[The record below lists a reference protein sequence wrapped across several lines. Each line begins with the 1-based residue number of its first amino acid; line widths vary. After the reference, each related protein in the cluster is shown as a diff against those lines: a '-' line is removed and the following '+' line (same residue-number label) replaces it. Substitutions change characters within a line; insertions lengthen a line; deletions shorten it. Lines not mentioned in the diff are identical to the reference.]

1 VNFVSLNHDI
11 CEYGLEVGDQ
21 KSGLS
26 RVNGLIKKEKMGKGE
41 NY

>member
-1 VNFVSLNHDI
+1 MIFVND
-11 CEYGLEVGDQ
+11 GLEVGDQ

-26 RVNGLIKKEKMGKGE
+26 RVNGLIEKEKLGKGE